1 MRAPRKQLAGNHAG
15 IALERPLRAATMAGT
30 HQHASL
36 SICPSHS
43 QTTTADSRVSSD
55 KSPDCPGAT
64 GCWIPNLLINPRWFG
79 DCICRSNCPCNQSCS
94 LDQVMTNGPGS
105 VKRSI
110 DSTFA

>member
-43 QTTTADSRVSSD
+43 LDDNGKFTGFFGQVAGLPRGDWMLDSQF
-55 KSPDCPGAT
+55 PD
-64 GCWIPNLLINPRWFG
+64 
-79 DCICRSNCPCNQSCS
+79 QSAVVRRLYLS
-94 LDQVMTNGPGS
+94 
-105 VKRSI
+105 
-110 DSTFA
+110 